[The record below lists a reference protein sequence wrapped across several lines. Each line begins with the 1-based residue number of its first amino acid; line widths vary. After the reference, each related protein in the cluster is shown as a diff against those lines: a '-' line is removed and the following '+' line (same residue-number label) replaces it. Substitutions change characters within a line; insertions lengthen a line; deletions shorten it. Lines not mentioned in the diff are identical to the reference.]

1 MLNFLNRFFII
12 IPAAAALAAAA
23 ITAGIT
29 GKNLRISEN
38 LKKGKECYQN
48 QQYEMAVEY
57 FNNVLDDDNK
67 SIEAY
72 YFKTNALLAE
82 NNYESAAAVVEF
94 GYKMTKSDVLDEL
107 RNEIIVKPDSAPESA
122 NQPVVSNII
131 PDDIP
136 QNTYSFTF
144 QTADETIFNNQNI
157 DIMPDVKIPDYIPPK
172 ETTVPDIPEKSA
184 TNIPEKTDIK
194 ITDIPE
200 NSDTQITDITENTD
214 TQITDIP
221 ENTDIQITDT
231 AENTDI
237 QITDIPDNSDIQSTD
252 ITDNSDIQITG
263 IPDNTDTQPTDTSS
277 SAMLNIDG
285 SVTPEEYQIYESLID
300 KIIDKIFDRI
310 IEYITQ
316 T

>member
-82 NNYESAAAVVEF
+82 NNYESAAAAVEF

-172 ETTVPDIPEKSA
+172 ETTVPDIPEK
-184 TNIPEKTDIK
+184 PDI
-194 ITDIPE
+194 
-200 NSDTQITDITENTD
+200 
-214 TQITDIP
+214 QITDIP
-221 ENTDIQITDT
+221 DNTDIQITDISDNTDIQITDT
-231 AENTDI
+231 A
-237 QITDIPDNSDIQSTD
+237 
-252 ITDNSDIQITG
+252 DNSDIQITG

>member
-1 MLNFLNRFFII
+1 MNRFFII

-184 TNIPEKTDIK
+184 TNIPE
-194 ITDIPE
+194 
-200 NSDTQITDITENTD
+200 
-214 TQITDIP
+214 
-221 ENTDIQITDT
+221 NTDIQSTDT

-237 QITDIPDNSDIQSTD
+237 QITDTADNSDIQSTD
-252 ITDNSDIQITG
+252 TADNTDTQSTDTTIQITG

>member
-172 ETTVPDIPEKSA
+172 ETTVPDIPEK
-184 TNIPEKTDIK
+184 PDI
-194 ITDIPE
+194 
-200 NSDTQITDITENTD
+200 QITDI
-214 TQITDIP
+214 QSTDIP

-231 AENTDI
+231 A
-237 QITDIPDNSDIQSTD
+237 DNSDTQSTD
-252 ITDNSDIQITG
+252 TADNSDIQITG

-277 SAMLNIDG
+277 SAMLNIYG

>member
-172 ETTVPDIPEKSA
+172 ETTVPDIPEK
-184 TNIPEKTDIK
+184 PDI
-194 ITDIPE
+194 
-200 NSDTQITDITENTD
+200 QITDI
-214 TQITDIP
+214 QSTDIP

-231 AENTDI
+231 ADNSDTQSTD
-237 QITDIPDNSDIQSTD
+237 TADNSDIQSTD
-252 ITDNSDIQITG
+252 IPENTDIQITDTADNSDTQSTDTADNSDIQITG

-277 SAMLNIDG
+277 SAMLNIYG

>member
-1 MLNFLNRFFII
+1 V
-12 IPAAAALAAAA
+12 ALAAAA

-48 QQYEMAVEY
+48 QQYEMAVDY
-57 FNNVLDDDNK
+57 FNDVLDDDNK
-67 SIEAY
+67 SVEAY

-144 QTADETIFNNQNI
+144 QTADETIFNNKNI

-172 ETTVPDIPEKSA
+172 ETTVPDITEKSPDIRI
-184 TNIPEKTDIK
+184 TDIPENNDTQ

-200 NSDTQITDITENTD
+200 NSDIQPTDTTENTDTQTTDITENTD
-214 TQITDIP
+214 TQITGTT
-221 ENTDIQITDT
+221 EN
-231 AENTDI
+231 
-237 QITDIPDNSDIQSTD
+237 
-252 ITDNSDIQITG
+252 
-263 IPDNTDTQPTDTSS
+263 TDTSS
-277 SAMLNIDG
+277 SVLLNIDG
-285 SVTPEEYQIYESLID
+285 TVTPEEYEIYESLID

>member
-82 NNYESAAAVVEF
+82 NNYKSAAAVVEF

-144 QTADETIFNNQNI
+144 QTADETIFNNKNI

-172 ETTVPDIPEKSA
+172 ETTVPDIPEK
-184 TNIPEKTDIK
+184 P
-194 ITDIPE
+194 DIPE
-200 NSDTQITDITENTD
+200 NTDIQSTDTADNTD
-214 TQITDIP
+214 IQSTDIP

-231 AENTDI
+231 ADNNDIQSTDIPENTDI
-237 QITDIPDNSDIQSTD
+237 QITDIPDNTDTQSTD
-252 ITDNSDIQITG
+252 IPENTDIQITG

>member
-48 QQYEMAVEY
+48 QQYEIAVDY
-57 FNNVLDDDNK
+57 FNDVLDDDNK
-67 SIEAY
+67 SVEAY

-172 ETTVPDIPEKSA
+172 ETTVPDIPEK
-184 TNIPEKTDIK
+184 PDI
-194 ITDIPE
+194 
-200 NSDTQITDITENTD
+200 
-214 TQITDIP
+214 QITDIP
-221 ENTDIQITDT
+221 DNTDIQITDT
-231 AENTDI
+231 ADNSDIQSTDIPDNSDI
-237 QITDIPDNSDIQSTD
+237 QITDTADNSDIQITDTADNSDIQSTD
-252 ITDNSDIQITG
+252 ITDNTDIQITG

>member
-184 TNIPEKTDIK
+184 TNIPEKTDI
-194 ITDIPE
+194 
-200 NSDTQITDITENTD
+200 QITN
-214 TQITDIP
+214 IP

-231 AENTDI
+231 ADNT
-237 QITDIPDNSDIQSTD
+237 DIQSTD
-252 ITDNSDIQITG
+252 TTDNSDIQITG

>member
-1 MLNFLNRFFII
+1 MNRFFII

-200 NSDTQITDITENTD
+200 NSDTQITD
-214 TQITDIP
+214 
-221 ENTDIQITDT
+221 T
-231 AENTDI
+231 A
-237 QITDIPDNSDIQSTD
+237 DNSDIQSTD
-252 ITDNSDIQITG
+252 ITDNSDIQSTDTADNSDIQITG

-285 SVTPEEYQIYESLID
+285 TVTPEEYQIYESLID

>member
-12 IPAAAALAAAA
+12 IPAAVALAAAA

-48 QQYEMAVEY
+48 QQYEMAVDY
-57 FNNVLDDDNK
+57 FNDVLDDDNK
-67 SIEAY
+67 SVEAY

-144 QTADETIFNNQNI
+144 QTADETIFNNKNI

-172 ETTVPDIPEKSA
+172 ETTVPDITEKSPDIRI
-184 TNIPEKTDIK
+184 TDIPENNDTQ

-200 NSDTQITDITENTD
+200 NSDIQPTDTTENTDTQTTDITENTD
-214 TQITDIP
+214 TQITGTT
-221 ENTDIQITDT
+221 EN
-231 AENTDI
+231 
-237 QITDIPDNSDIQSTD
+237 
-252 ITDNSDIQITG
+252 
-263 IPDNTDTQPTDTSS
+263 TDTSS
-277 SAMLNIDG
+277 SVLLNIDG
-285 SVTPEEYQIYESLID
+285 TVTPEEYEIYESLID

>member
-172 ETTVPDIPEKSA
+172 ETTVPDIPEK
-184 TNIPEKTDIK
+184 PDI
-194 ITDIPE
+194 
-200 NSDTQITDITENTD
+200 QITDI
-214 TQITDIP
+214 QSTDIP

-231 AENTDI
+231 A
-237 QITDIPDNSDIQSTD
+237 DNSDTQSTD
-252 ITDNSDIQITG
+252 TADNSDIQITG

>member
-200 NSDTQITDITENTD
+200 NSDTQITD
-214 TQITDIP
+214 
-221 ENTDIQITDT
+221 T
-231 AENTDI
+231 A
-237 QITDIPDNSDIQSTD
+237 DNSDIQSTD
-252 ITDNSDIQITG
+252 ITDNSDIQSTDTADNSDIQITG

-285 SVTPEEYQIYESLID
+285 TVTPEEYQIYESLID